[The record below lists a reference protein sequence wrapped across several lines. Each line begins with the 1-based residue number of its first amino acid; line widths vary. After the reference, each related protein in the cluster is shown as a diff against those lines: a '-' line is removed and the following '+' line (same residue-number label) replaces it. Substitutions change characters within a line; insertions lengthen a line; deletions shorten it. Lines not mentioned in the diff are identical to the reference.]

1 MPAGRNFI
9 GALEPQDRAA
19 LLSALQVRSYP
30 DGAEIVSQGDCGTDA
45 FFILDGRACV
55 AVHADDGRLVLLREM
70 GPGDIFGE
78 FAAIDGGARTAD
90 VVADGPVRIGRLSR
104 EGLMALVARAPGVA
118 LALMRHLVEIIRALS
133 ERVNEQTTLQVRERL
148 LRELAR
154 LGRAACDADSV
165 TLSPPPT
172 HAALAANIG
181 THREAVTKQL
191 SAFARLGLV
200 AKAPG
205 GLRLPSLR
213 ALEREAAKG
222 AAHG

>member
-1 MPAGRNFI
+1 MSGGRNFL
-9 GALEPQDRAA
+9 GALDAPDRAA
-19 LLSALQVRSYP
+19 LLSALEVRLYP
-30 DGAEIVSQGDCGTDA
+30 DGAEIVSQGDRGADM
-45 FFILDGRACV
+45 FVILDGRACV
-55 AVHADDGRLVLLREM
+55 AIHAEDGRLVLLREM

-90 VVADGPVRIGRLSR
+90 VVADGPVRAGRLSR
-104 EGLMALVARAPGVA
+104 DALIALTARAPGVA

-133 ERVNEQTTLQVRERL
+133 ERVNEQTTLHVRDRL
-148 LRELAR
+148 LRELIR
-154 LGRAACDADSV
+154 IGRAASDADSV

-181 THREAVTKQL
+181 SHREAVTKQL
-191 SAFARLGLV
+191 SAFARAGLV

-213 ALEREAAKG
+213 ALEREAAKDATG
-222 AAHG
+222 T